1 MELAEGNFVLDN
13 LAAALE
19 FSRCF
24 NHSLILKLVSVAVK
38 TSSHSFWTGPNRPI
52 CVNPTKFRAVRDTA
66 IWVFREQAMPK
77 HVKHMRHAIGFTC
90 YRGTSFDAGTIDPV
104 ARILSRA

>member
-1 MELAEGNFVLDN
+1 MELAEGNVVLDN

-24 NHSLILKLVSVAVK
+24 NHSLILKLFTVSVN

-52 CVNPTKFRAVRDTA
+52 CVNRPKSGPSA
-66 IWVFREQAMPK
+66 IPLFGCFESKR
-77 HVKHMRHAIGFTC
+77 RHNTSNMC
-90 YRGTSFDAGTIDPV
+90 GTHLA
-104 ARILSRA
+104 L